1 MMIEYSQPLSFFII
15 SLMYRN
21 TLKKN
26 MFQLNS
32 YHHKF
37 KALSPSPCLYT
48 FTLKLCLLNNSNSMS
63 FPLKKSKNTCLKSKL
78 FIDKERV
85 DIFLNHTSGKNMTE
99 KKIVQHYDLKMENL
113 TVIVSVRNK
122 KVRAVSNIKKPDKTL
137 T

>member
-15 SLMYRN
+15 SLMYSN

-32 YHHKF
+32 YHKF

-99 KKIVQHYDLKMENL
+99 KNNTAAL
-113 TVIVSVRNK
+113 
-122 KVRAVSNIKKPDKTL
+122 
-137 T
+137 